1 MHFHRRRGTVLFT
14 DLIMGLM
21 AREAP
26 VTQDGR
32 AFMAGAFRGL
42 LRGSAYRRSVGTASL
57 RLGITD
63 AFKSPTSHE
72 NLDRAVLRPRLLLCL
87 HGLATPTPI

>member
-1 MHFHRRRGTVLFT
+1 MHFHRRSGTVLFT

-42 LRGSAYRRSVGTASL
+42 LRGSAYRRSVGTTSAQTRLTAS
-57 RLGITD
+57 D
-63 AFKSPTSHE
+63 
-72 NLDRAVLRPRLLLCL
+72 
-87 HGLATPTPI
+87 